1 MSKLSNVTS
10 LKYAG
15 GKSAVRLLK
24 TIADINASKGMD
36 VAYMVDFGW
45 FSGEIVLFGNPRHV
59 VETSLDAMTVSGSF
73 TRRDVEA
80 VLDLCFT
87 EGVVRA

>member
-10 LKYAG
+10 LKYTG
-15 GKSAVRLLK
+15 SKSDVRLLK
-24 TIADINASKGMD
+24 TIADINAYKGMD
-36 VAYMVDFGW
+36 VADTVDFSW

-59 VETSLDAMTVSGSF
+59 VETSLDAMTVSAGF
-73 TRRDVEA
+73 TRRDVET

>member
-1 MSKLSNVTS
+1 MRKLSDVTS
-10 LKYAG
+10 LKYTG
-15 GKSAVRLLK
+15 SKSTVRLLK

-36 VAYMVDFGW
+36 VSYTVDFGW

-59 VETSLDAMTVSGSF
+59 VQTSLDAMVVSEGF
-73 TRRDVEA
+73 TRRDAET